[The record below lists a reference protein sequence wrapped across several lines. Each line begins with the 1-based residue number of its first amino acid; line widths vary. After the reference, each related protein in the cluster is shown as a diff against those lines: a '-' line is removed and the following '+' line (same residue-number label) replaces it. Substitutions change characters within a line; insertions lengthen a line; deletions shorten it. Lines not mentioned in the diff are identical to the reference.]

1 MSILERIPELACPE
15 CKGVLQDSGQLYCKR
30 CGKHYEIRDGI
41 AHMLVGD
48 MLEFAKEIAVQDRV
62 AIEYEQKRY
71 QAPYAKKYHQ
81 WCVEQML
88 SRVQTDGRIL
98 DNGCGIGLLY
108 EKIPAKRLVGI
119 DLSSEM
125 LRHAGKFSDQLVLGN
140 SQQLPF
146 KADSF
151 DLVFCR
157 SLLHH
162 LPAPELAVQEMHR
175 VLRPGGQIVLAETNS
190 SLLSALPRRLANRS
204 RHFSEVH
211 TNLSRRTLESL
222 LEPCFVVDDVS
233 YFGYVAYP
241 LLGFPDVVNIFRFV
255 PFKSIAVPVLM
266 GLDAILSRIPLVC
279 TQSWGILL
287 KGTAAAIQ

>member
-1 MSILERIPELACPE
+1 MSILERIPELACPV
-15 CKGVLQDSGQLYCKR
+15 CKGDLEFRSGLCCKS
-30 CGKHYEIRDGI
+30 CDKHYEVHDDIPY
-41 AHMLVGD
+41 MLVED
-48 MLEFAKEIAVQDRV
+48 MLDFAEEIAVQDSV
-62 AIEYEQKRY
+62 AIEYEEKRY
-71 QAPYAKKYHQ
+71 CVPYAKKYHQ

-119 DLSSEM
+119 DLSREM
-125 LRHAGKFSDQLVLGN
+125 LRRAGKFSDQLVLGN

-190 SLLSALPRRLANRS
+190 SLLSTLPRKIANRS
-204 RHFSEVH
+204 KHFSEVH
-211 TNLSRRTLESL
+211 ANLSRRTLESL

-233 YFGYVAYP
+233 YFGYIAYP

-266 GLDAILSRIPLVC
+266 GLDGILSRIPLVR
-279 TQSWGILL
+279 TQSWGIIL
-287 KGTAAAIQ
+287 KGTALAER